1 MAQKVISKI
10 YFRYKVI
17 VYSATN
23 RTPPKMSTTIL
34 TLIAI
39 WGLSALLSFPLI
51 FAMDMK
57 VVAIPHILMNMVGD
71 SAIAYCAEEWGEYKR
86 GRLVYSIFSLV
97 VQVIIFEFMFSTHR
111 LLSSLVGERYYCHAQ
126 LSIYRYQRRSP
137 FVLGFNSFSIP
148 LGF

>member
-1 MAQKVISKI
+1 M
-10 YFRYKVI
+10 
-17 VYSATN
+17 YSATN
-23 RTPPKMSTTIL
+23 RTPPKMSTAIL

-57 VVAIPHILMNMVGD
+57 VVAIPHILMKMVGD

-97 VQVIIFEFMFSTHR
+97 VQVII
-111 LLSSLVGERYYCHAQ
+111 
-126 LSIYRYQRRSP
+126 P
-137 FVLGFNSFSIP
+137 
-148 LGF
+148 

>member
-1 MAQKVISKI
+1 
-10 YFRYKVI
+10 
-17 VYSATN
+17 
-23 RTPPKMSTTIL
+23 MSTTIL

-86 GRLVYSIFSLV
+86 GRLFYSIFSLV
-97 VQVIIFEFMFSTHR
+97 VQVIMDQFHQSFYKQ
-111 LLSSLVGERYYCHAQ
+111 LLHIQIPSAQ
-126 LSIYRYQRRSP
+126 KDTDDLTVFFHSWDLHP
-137 FVLGFNSFSIP
+137 
-148 LGF
+148 